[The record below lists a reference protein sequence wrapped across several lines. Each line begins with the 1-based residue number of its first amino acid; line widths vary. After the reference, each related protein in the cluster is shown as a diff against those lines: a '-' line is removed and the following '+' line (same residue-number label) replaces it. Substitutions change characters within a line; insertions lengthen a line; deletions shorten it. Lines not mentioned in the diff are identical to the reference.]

1 MISRLQLRKGKLAQA
16 VSLLCVLLVLL
27 VSGVQATHVH
37 PDSAK
42 HDCSLCLVA
51 QAGAIVTAG
60 FHPVPVLVPSRVE
73 AAIEA
78 QLRSRLVSSSLY
90 IRPPPSV

>member
-1 MISRLQLRKGKLAQA
+1 MQELQLRKGKLAQA
-16 VSLLCVLLVLL
+16 VSLLCVFLVLL

-51 QAGAIVTAG
+51 QAGTIITSG
-60 FHPVPVLVPSRVE
+60 FHSIPVLLQSRVE
-73 AAIEA
+73 AAA
-78 QLRSRLVSSSLY
+78 QPQLRSRLVSSSLS

>member
-1 MISRLQLRKGKLAQA
+1 MTISFESRHQKLAQA
-16 VSLLCVLLVLL
+16 VSLLCVFLVLL

-51 QAGAIVTAG
+51 QAGAIITAG
-60 FHPVPVLVPSRVE
+60 FDAVPVLTSLGIE
-73 AAIEA
+73 AALEP
-78 QLRSRLVSSSLY
+78 QLRSRLLSSSLY

>member
-1 MISRLQLRKGKLAQA
+1 MPRLESRHGKLAHV
-16 VSLLCVLLVLL
+16 VSLLCIFLVLL

-60 FHPVPVLVPSRVE
+60 FHAVPVLTPLRLE
-73 AAIEA
+73 AALEP
-78 QLRSRLVSSSLY
+78 QLRSRLISSSLY
-90 IRPPPSV
+90 IRPPPLV

>member
-1 MISRLQLRKGKLAQA
+1 MSKMQLRKGKLAQS
-16 VSLLCVLLVLL
+16 VSLLCVFLVLL

-51 QAGAIVTAG
+51 QAGAIVTSG
-60 FHPVPVLVPSRVE
+60 FHAVPVLLPSRVE
-73 AAIEA
+73 AADEP

>member
-1 MISRLQLRKGKLAQA
+1 MSKLQVRKGKLAQS
-16 VSLLCVLLVLL
+16 VSLLCVFLVLL

-51 QAGAIVTAG
+51 QAGAIATSG
-60 FHPVPVLVPSRVE
+60 FYAVPVLLPSRME
-73 AAIEA
+73 AGPEP
-78 QLRSRLVSSSLY
+78 QLCSRLVSSSLY